1 MINTIIFDFGD
12 VFINLDKQ
20 AIERELH
27 QLGVTSFSED
37 MLEIAKQYEKGVI
50 STNDF
55 VTSFRTKY
63 PSISAAQFKNAWN
76 SIILE
81 FPEYRLEFLEHL
93 STSKRYKLI
102 LLSNTNALHI
112 EQVIENMSLY
122 RYERFKNCFD
132 QFYLSHEIQL
142 RKPDTSIYEFVLEEN
157 KLQAS
162 ACIFIDDTKENTE
175 AAAELGIHTWNNN
188 PKEEDVINLF
198 DHPIF
203 TSF

>member
-12 VFINLDKQ
+12 VFINLYKQ

-27 QLGVTSFSED
+27 QLGVTSISED

>member
-12 VFINLDKQ
+12 VFINLDKP
-20 AIERELH
+20 AIERELY
-27 QLGVTSFSED
+27 QLGVTSITED

-50 STNDF
+50 STTDF
-55 VTSFRTKY
+55 VTAFTSKY
-63 PSISAAQFKNAWN
+63 PSISSAQFKNAWN

-112 EQVIENMSLY
+112 EQVIKNMTLHK
-122 RYERFKNCFD
+122 YERFKNCFD

-142 RKPDTSIYEFVLEEN
+142 RKPDTTIYEFVLKEN
-157 KLQAS
+157 KLEAS

-175 AAAELGIHTWNNN
+175 AAAQLGIHTWNNN
-188 PKEEDVINLF
+188 PEEEDVINLL
-198 DHPIF
+198 DHPLF